1 MSFEGATQRL
11 LQDAA
16 MIPLG
21 NIPNALRRS
30 EREAQSKSIAD
41 ALQAGITEKAIFLAL
56 HDGRPGLPSAKVAQL
71 ITLKKES
78 AAT

>member
-21 NIPNALRRS
+21 NIPNVTRQA
-30 EREAQSKSIAD
+30 ECEAQRTSIAD
-41 ALQAGITEKAIFLAL
+41 ALHAGITEKAIFLAL

-71 ITLKKES
+71 IALKKGS
-78 AAT
+78 VAA

>member
-21 NIPNALRRS
+21 NIPNAVRRS
-30 EREAQSKSIAD
+30 EREAQKTSIAD
-41 ALQAGITEKAIFLAL
+41 ALQAGISEKAIFLAL
-56 HDGRPGLPSAKVAQL
+56 HDGRNGLPSAKVEQL
-71 ITLKKES
+71 IALKKEGV
-78 AAT
+78 AA